1 MSRSSPRASSGLIML
16 PASMAPSAA
25 PAPTMVCSSSMKVIT
40 SPSASVISFSTAFRR
55 SSNSP
60 RYLAPATI
68 EPRSRAMTRLS
79 FSPSGTSPA
88 MMRLARPSTMAV
100 LPTPGSPMS
109 TGLFLVRRERTWM
122 TRRISS
128 SRPMTGSSL
137 PWRASSVRSRPY
149 FSRAWNVSSGV
160 AEVTRWLPRTS
171 RRAASSASRVTPSS
185 SDQAKQ
191 QVLDRQ
197 VVVAHVGPQA
207 VGRLQPLA
215 RRPGE
220 GGLGT
225 PDRPRQPGELLA
237 QRAGDGRRV
246 GPHLLQERARDVLR
260 LGQDGHQ
267 QVGRG
272 HLGVVGGRGLLG
284 GGREGLPGLH
294 GPALGVEGHRRHLP
308 LCDRPAAP

>member
-1 MSRSSPRASSGLIML
+1 
-16 PASMAPSAA
+16 
-25 PAPTMVCSSSMKVIT
+25 
-40 SPSASVISFSTAFRR
+40 
-55 SSNSP
+55 
-60 RYLAPATI
+60 
-68 EPRSRAMTRLS
+68 
-79 FSPSGTSPA
+79 
-88 MMRLARPSTMAV
+88 MRLASPSTMAV

-109 TGLFLVRRERTWM
+109 TGLFLVRRESTWM

-149 FSRAWNVSSGV
+149 FSRAWNVSSGL
-160 AEVTRWLPRTS
+160 AEVTRWLPRTLAQG
-171 RRAASSASRVTPSS
+171 RQQRLAGHPELARTRPSS
-185 SDQAKQ
+185 RCST
-191 QVLDRQ
+191 DRYSSPMSR
-197 VVVAHVGPQA
+197 PQL
-207 VGRLQPLA
+207 VGRLEPLA

-225 PDRPRQPGELLA
+225 SHRPRQPGELLA

-267 QVGRG
+267 QVGRD